1 MSHHD
6 LVRQLTGWRQTT
18 TEILY
23 CNAAL
28 YAASSCRV
36 SAHSASRQLAYKEA
50 SRRVGGRLV
59 QRAPKFW
66 PRMFRSNLLR
76 GAAGADERSASVHD
90 QDLACNVTSLA
101 GQEETH
107 GAANIPAG
115 ALALKHGSLAAGL
128 TRLFSH
134 AA

>member
-23 CNAAL
+23 CNAA
-28 YAASSCRV
+28 SSCRV

-50 SRRVGGRLV
+50 SCRVGGRLV

-90 QDLACNVTSLA
+90 QDLACNVTSLV
-101 GQEETH
+101 GQEE
-107 GAANIPAG
+107 
-115 ALALKHGSLAAGL
+115 
-128 TRLFSH
+128 
-134 AA
+134 